1 MKSKFWGR
9 TFFGWFQNAY
19 RTLIRH
25 PQHRWWVI
33 AGTLLY
39 LLSPVD
45 LATDVVPFV
54 GWIDDGLV
62 ATLLVT
68 ELSQI
73 MVVGLKSRRDS
84 ASSTMPTEM
93 NAHQDSTVIDVD
105 AVSV

>member
-9 TFFGWFQNAY
+9 AFVGWFHNLY

-33 AGTLLY
+33 AGTMLY
-39 LLSPVD
+39 LLGPID
-45 LATDVVPFV
+45 IAPDVIPFV

-68 ELSQI
+68 ELSQL
-73 MVVGLKSRRDS
+73 MVAGLKSRRQTS
-84 ASSTMPTEM
+84 PTSVESSQAT
-93 NAHQDSTVIDVD
+93 AVIDVN
-105 AVSV
+105 AISVH